1 MLQQLVRRYPVIRR
15 RILSPFVVD
24 VNPNMVT
31 LLSLLCGVFSGYF
44 FFTRSF
50 ALAALFLF
58 LNGFLDVLDG
68 EIAKKGRPTKRGDFL
83 DHTSDRVSDVLI
95 YFGLAYS
102 GLVSAD
108 LVFLTLVCLL
118 LVSYLGTQ
126 AQALTKERM
135 YGGIAG
141 RSDRHVIL
149 FFGAL
154 GMYVFPGALVYSV
167 YLILLLSLV
176 TFFQRFFG
184 IYRKLGK

>member
-50 ALAALFLF
+50 ALAGLFLF

-68 EIAKKGRPTKRGDFL
+68 EIAKKGKPTIRGDFL
-83 DHTSDRVSDVLI
+83 DHTSDRVSDVFI
-95 YFGLAYS
+95 YFGLAYC

-108 LVFLTLVCLL
+108 LVFLALVCLL

-149 FFGAL
+149 FFGAI
-154 GMYVFPGALVYSV
+154 GMSFFADALVYSV
-167 YLILLLSLV
+167 WLILALSLV
-176 TFFQRFFG
+176 TFFQRFWA
-184 IYRKLGK
+184 IYKALGK